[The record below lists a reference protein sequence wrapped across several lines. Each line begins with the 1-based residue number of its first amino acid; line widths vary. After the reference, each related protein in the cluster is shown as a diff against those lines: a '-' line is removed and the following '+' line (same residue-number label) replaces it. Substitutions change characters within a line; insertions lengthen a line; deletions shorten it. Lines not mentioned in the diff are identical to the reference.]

1 MTIEYKVV
9 QITTPIKKEGED
21 HKYYPRVCNR
31 KKINLRDMS
40 ERIAAISTFS
50 EIDVLGVLTAFVS
63 EIPRFLL
70 DNSSVELGELGTFS
84 LHISSK
90 GVENPEQINARKIKN
105 VKMAFR
111 PGTRIKKELKKAEF
125 RKAKKRKTLHG
136 L

>member
-9 QITTPIKKEGED
+9 QITTPVKKEGED

-31 KKINLRDMS
+31 KKIDLRDMS
-40 ERIAAISTFS
+40 KRIAAISTFS

-63 EIPRFLL
+63 EIPAFLL

-84 LHISSK
+84 LHINSK
-90 GVENPEQINARKIKN
+90 GAESPEQVNAHKITK

-111 PGTRIKKELKKAEF
+111 PGTRIKDELKKAEF
-125 RKAKKRKTLHG
+125 KKAKKQLK
-136 L
+136 